1 MLDTISVLNP
11 SAKPRRLQNQLSN
24 RSENLEGKRLG
35 FLWNNKPNGNVIFQ
49 TLENVL
55 VSKLSL
61 SSVAYYSKWTASIPV
76 DEDTLQCMG
85 AEVDLAIVGLAD

>member
-61 SSVAYYSKWTASIPV
+61 SFGMLLGRLEMFAVLVLFFPSFWKN
-76 DEDTLQCMG
+76 
-85 AEVDLAIVGLAD
+85 